1 MIDYFTQI
9 GPLLLLIAA
18 VVKKKSYSPNSNSC
32 TYVFVFSES
41 FKVKIYQL
49 TLLYLEKTTNMCPK
63 VAHKKRISNQN
74 KTSNAKV

>member
-9 GPLLLLIAA
+9 GPLILLIAA
-18 VVKKKSYSPNSNSC
+18 AVTKKSCSPNSNSC
-32 TYVFVFSES
+32 MYVLVFSES
-41 FKVKIYQL
+41 FTVKIYQL
-49 TLLYLEKTTNMCPK
+49 TLLYLEKTTNMCPQ

>member
-18 VVKKKSYSPNSNSC
+18 VVKKMSYSPNSNSC
-32 TYVFVFSES
+32 TYVFVFIES
-41 FKVKIYQL
+41 FTVKIYQL

>member
-1 MIDYFTQI
+1 MIDYFTEI

-32 TYVFVFSES
+32 KYVFVFIES
-41 FKVKIYQL
+41 FTVKIYQL